1 MGDEE
6 LPDAG
11 NAGTKPGAPMK
22 ARKRTNSRLVGILTV
37 MWCVLAITWL
47 SFTVWTFFQGDR
59 DYIRLVF
66 GILYLGV
73 AVGYVVMWRGTKSLP
88 RDGAGAPG
96 IRAGESKPRP

>member
-1 MGDEE
+1 
-6 LPDAG
+6 
-11 NAGTKPGAPMK
+11 MK

-47 SFTVWTFFQGDR
+47 SYAVWTFSQGDR

-73 AVGYVVMWRGTKSLP
+73 AVGYVVMWRRAKSLP
-88 RDGAGAPG
+88 RDGAGG
-96 IRAGESKPRP
+96 TRDQGRRI